1 MKTSRDLFKLLTIKI
16 LKMKQKL
23 KQIVK
28 VLLSCLVISSLSC
41 ENEESSNINQTL
53 TQGEKIIDAEKW
65 KI

>member
-1 MKTSRDLFKLLTIKI
+1 
-16 LKMKQKL
+16 MKQKL